1 LLDLFLFEYII
12 HNMNTFTTS
21 MFESIKGALTKNNES
36 SSSKIKDYLR
46 TEAGNT
52 YTVRLLPNVKDA
64 AKTFF
69 HYYSYGW
76 NSLTTGQL
84 VTAVSPTTWNQRD
97 PIAEERYRVLRNG
110 TEKEK
115 EKALAIKRRENWLI
129 NVYVINDPVNS
140 ENNGKIKIVRFGRQ
154 LHKIIMDA
162 IEGEEAAELGA
173 RIFDLS
179 PKGCNLRIKVEK
191 QGDYPTYVSSKF
203 STPKEIEGLDEDGYN
218 KIYNSAFDLE
228 SYVSVKS
235 YDELKNILDEHYHGT
250 KDVEEAAEIVAPK
263 TSAPTPSV
271 QVVAKKTT
279 KSTEDEDA
287 SIKELLKDL

>member
-1 LLDLFLFEYII
+1 
-12 HNMNTFTTS
+12 MSTFTNS
-21 MFESIKGALTKNNES
+21 MFESIKGALSKNSES
-36 SSSKIKDYLR
+36 TSSKVKDYLR
-46 TEAGNT
+46 CEVGNT
-52 YTVRLLPNVKDA
+52 YTVRLLPNVKDP

-84 VTAVSPTTWNQRD
+84 ITLVSPTTWNQRD
-97 PIAEERYRVLRNG
+97 PIAEERYRVLRTG

-115 EKALAIKRRENWLI
+115 EKALAIKRRENWLV
-129 NVYVINDPVNS
+129 NVYVVNDPVNQD
-140 ENNGKIKIVRFGRQ
+140 NNGKVKLLRFGRQ

-162 IEGEEAAELGA
+162 IEGEEASELGP

-179 PKGCNLRIKVEK
+179 PKGCNLKIKVEK

-203 STPKEIEGLDEDGYN
+203 STSKEIEGLDEDSFK

-235 YDELKNILDEHYHGT
+235 YDELKETLDTHYHGT
-250 KDVEEAAEIVAPK
+250 KDVEEDAVVESVKK
-263 TSAPTPSV
+263 TSAPAP
-271 QVVAKKTT
+271 VVNVTTSKKVEA
-279 KSTEDEDA
+279 EDDEKI
-287 SIKELLKDL
+287 SELLKDL

>member
-1 LLDLFLFEYII
+1 
-12 HNMNTFTTS
+12 MSTFTTS

-36 SSSKIKDYLR
+36 TASKIKDYLR
-46 TEAGNT
+46 CEVGNT
-52 YTVRLLPNVKDA
+52 YTVRLLPNCKDPS
-64 AKTFF
+64 KTFF

-76 NSLTTGQL
+76 NSLATGQL

-115 EKALAIKRRENWLI
+115 EKALAIKRRENWLVS
-129 NVYVINDPVNS
+129 VYIVNDPVNPD
-140 ENNGKIKIVRFGRQ
+140 NNGKVKLLRFGRQ
-154 LHKIIMDA
+154 LHKIVMDA
-162 IEGEEAAELGA
+162 IEGEEAADLGP

-203 STPKEIEGLDEDGYN
+203 SAPKEIEGLDEESFK

-228 SYVSVKS
+228 SYVAVKS
-235 YDELKNILDEHYHGT
+235 YDELKTILEEHYLGT
-250 KDVEEAAEIVAPK
+250 KDVEEPVTAVS
-263 TSAPTPSV
+263 TAPTPSV
-271 QVVAKKTT
+271 QVATPKKQKATAE
-279 KSTEDEDA
+279 EDD
-287 SIKELLKDL
+287 SISELLKDL

>member
-1 LLDLFLFEYII
+1 
-12 HNMNTFTTS
+12 MNTFTTS

-36 SSSKIKDYLR
+36 TSSKIKDYLR

-115 EKALAIKRRENWLI
+115 EKALAIKRRENWLV
-129 NVYVINDPVNS
+129 NVYVVNDPVNS
-140 ENNGKIKIVRFGRQ
+140 ENNGKVKIVRFGRQ

-250 KDVEEAAEIVAPK
+250 KDVEEAVEAVAPK

-271 QVVAKKTT
+271 QVVAKKAA
-279 KSTEDEDA
+279 KPTEDEDA

>member
-1 LLDLFLFEYII
+1 
-12 HNMNTFTTS
+12 MNTFTTS
-21 MFESIKGALTKNNES
+21 MFESIKGALTKNNDGV
-36 SSSKIKDYLR
+36 SSKIRDYLR

-84 VTAVSPTTWNQRD
+84 VTAISPTTWSQRD

-115 EKALAIKRRENWLI
+115 EKALAIKRRENWLV
-129 NVYVINDPVNS
+129 NVYVVNDPVNA
-140 ENNGKIKIVRFGRQ
+140 ENNGKTKIVRFGRQ

-203 STPKEIEGLDEDGYN
+203 STPKEVENLDEDGYD
-218 KIYNSAFDLE
+218 KVYNSAFDLE
-228 SYVSVKS
+228 SYVTVKS
-235 YDELKNILDEHYHGT
+235 YDELKTILDEHYHGT
-250 KDVEEAAEIVAPK
+250 KDVEEAEEVVVTK

-271 QVVAKKTT
+271 QVVAKKTV
-279 KSTEDEDA
+279 KPVEDEDD
-287 SIKELLKDL
+287 SIKELLKGL

>member
-1 LLDLFLFEYII
+1 
-12 HNMNTFTTS
+12 

-115 EKALAIKRRENWLI
+115 EKALAIKRRENWLV
-129 NVYVINDPVNS
+129 NVYVVNDPVNS
-140 ENNGKIKIVRFGRQ
+140 ENNGKVKIVRFGRQ

-162 IEGEEAAELGA
+162 IEGEESAELGA

-271 QVVAKKTT
+271 QVVAKKAA

>member
-1 LLDLFLFEYII
+1 
-12 HNMNTFTTS
+12 MNTFTTS

-36 SSSKIKDYLR
+36 ISSKIKDYFR

-129 NVYVINDPVNS
+129 NVYVVNDPVNS
-140 ENNGKIKIVRFGRQ
+140 ENNGKVKIVRFGRQ

-250 KDVEEAAEIVAPK
+250 KDVEEAAEVVAPK

-271 QVVAKKTT
+271 QVVAKKAA
-279 KSTEDEDA
+279 KSTEDDDA

>member
-1 LLDLFLFEYII
+1 
-12 HNMNTFTTS
+12 MNTFTTS

>member
-1 LLDLFLFEYII
+1 
-12 HNMNTFTTS
+12 MNTFTTS

-115 EKALAIKRRENWLI
+115 EKALAIKRRENWLV
-129 NVYVINDPVNS
+129 NVYVVNDPVNS
-140 ENNGKIKIVRFGRQ
+140 ENNGKVKIVRFGRQ

-162 IEGEEAAELGA
+162 IEGEESAELGA

-271 QVVAKKTT
+271 QVVAKKAA